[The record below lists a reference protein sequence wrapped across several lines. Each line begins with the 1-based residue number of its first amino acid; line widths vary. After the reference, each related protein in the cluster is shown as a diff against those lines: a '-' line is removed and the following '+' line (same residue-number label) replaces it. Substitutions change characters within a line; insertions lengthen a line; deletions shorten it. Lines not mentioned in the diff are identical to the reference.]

1 MKRKLIILPVAATM
15 IVVGIFTAGAVMA
28 QGNDTNGTDT
38 TPAVQSFASRVATIL
53 GLDETTV
60 QNAMDQ
66 AHKDMQDEAMQN
78 RLDAL
83 KTKLD
88 AMVANGQITQEQE
101 DTYLQKANEYYQ
113 WYLTRPQ
120 GIQGFGGP
128 GMGFGF
134 EDHGYGLKG
143 EGPGFGF
150 GRHGRGHGMWE
161 PEGMFGAPQG
171 TAPSQSPSQ
180 SDSGSN
186 NGTAF

>member
-38 TPAVQSFASRVATIL
+38 TPAVQSFASRVASIL

-66 AHKDMQDEAMQN
+66 AHKDMQDEAMK
-78 RLDAL
+78 A
-83 KTKLD
+83 KLD
-88 AMVANGQITQEQE
+88 AMVEQGRLTQEQA
-101 DTYLQKANEYYQ
+101 DSYYQ
-113 WYLTRPQ
+113 WYQDRPE
-120 GIQGFGGP
+120 GLQGFGGP
-128 GMGFGF
+128 GMGF
-134 EDHGYGLKG
+134 DGYGHGMRG

-150 GRHGRGHGMWE
+150 GRRGHGMWG